1 VLIRSA
7 VRRHSSG
14 MRALALVAVVGLL
27 VGFTPP
33 GAEVYRGTI
42 TSVNPSPSRNN
53 ATTTHTNGTFKLNPG
68 STYTVYCDIAS
79 TYRTTDTSGTAAV
92 STDLP
97 IPAGQPFRVTMP
109 RTINA
114 SLLWT
119 LPVAAGTSN
128 CSVYEVL
135 E

>member
-1 VLIRSA
+1 
-7 VRRHSSG
+7 
-14 MRALALVAVVGLL
+14 MRALALVAIVGVL

-53 ATTTHTNGTFKLNPG
+53 ATTTHTNGTFVLRAG
-68 STYTVYCDIAS
+68 STYTVSCDVAS

-92 STDLP
+92 STDMP
-97 IPAGQPFRVTMP
+97 IAAGTPFRITMP
-109 RTINA
+109 TALNA
-114 SLLWT
+114 TLLWT